1 MKGPVNLT
9 NPNVGIAVLFLVCI
23 LALVL
28 MLTIKFGDAPDLKP
42 KGYHSEGFDFGSFK
56 RDMFLLIAIAI
67 PFIVV
72 YFLKCL

>member
-9 NPNVGIAVLFLVCI
+9 NPNVQITVLFLVCI

-28 MLTIKFGDAPDLKP
+28 MLTIRLGDAPDLKS
-42 KGYHSEGFDFGSFK
+42 KGYHSKDFDFGSFK
-56 RDMFLLIAIAI
+56 RDLFIFIAVALLFVII
-67 PFIVV
+67 

>member
-9 NPNVGIAVLFLVCI
+9 NPSVGIAVLFLVSI

-28 MLTIKFGDAPDLKP
+28 MLTIRLGDAPNLKP

-56 RDMFLLIAIAI
+56 RDMFILIAIAI
-67 PFIVV
+67 PFIVIF
-72 YFLKCL
+72 FLKCL